1 MSVVGVPVFGAIIDF
16 TNGATFISSA
26 FTLDNT
32 VKGKLGTAQLADF
45 DDSVDV
51 SSIAL
56 SASIRRGRNRIL
68 DKFEAGSATVVL
80 QDDNGN
86 FNPSNTSSPY
96 YGKILPLRKITIYA
110 DYNGVR
116 YTLFNGFIM
125 QFITRFAVGI
135 NDRSSVTLVCV
146 DGFRMFTNLNIS
158 AITGTAAGD
167 TTGARIA
174 RLLDISNWPASQR
187 ALDTG
192 SSTLQVDPGTANRP
206 MLDAI
211 QMVADKSEFGAFFI
225 DRNGTA
231 VFLSRQTLGQK
242 AANPVTIY
250 ADDGSAIG
258 YQGIELT
265 HDDVLIVND
274 VTVTRLGGSP
284 QQVTDST
291 SITTYYQHSGIR
303 PDILVQSD
311 TEALSQAQML
321 LASRK
326 DAVIH
331 ISSFSLNLF
340 DPASSTRI
348 VAGLKSEIFDVIRV
362 TKTMPGSTSI
372 TKTLFV
378 QGVQHDMTKRSFDT
392 KLLTAEPIIQSFVL
406 NSSIAGV
413 LGSSS
418 SLLSY

>member
-1 MSVVGVPVFGAIIDF
+1 MSVAGVPVFGAVIDF

-32 VKGKLGTAQLADF
+32 IKGKLGTAQLADA

-68 DKFEAGSATVVL
+68 DKFEAGTASVVL

-86 FNPSNTSSPY
+86 FNPSNSSSPY
-96 YGKILPLRKITIYA
+96 FGKILPLRKITIYA
-110 DYNGVR
+110 DYNGTR

-125 QFITRFAVGI
+125 QFITHFAVGV
-135 NDRSSVTLVCV
+135 NDRSSVTLMCV
-146 DGFRMFTNLNIS
+146 DGFRMLTNLNIG

-167 TTGARIA
+167 STGTRVG
-174 RLLDISNWPASQR
+174 RLLDLANWPSVQR

-192 SSTLQVDPGTANRP
+192 TSTVQADPGTANRP

-211 QMVADKSEFGAFFI
+211 QTVADKSEFGAFFI

-231 VFLSRQTLGQK
+231 TFLSRQTLGQK
-242 AANPVTIY
+242 AANPVTTY
-250 ADDGSAIG
+250 SDDGTAIG

-291 SITTYYQHSGIR
+291 SITTYYQHSGVR
-303 PDILVQSD
+303 PDILIQTD

-326 DAVIH
+326 DAVLH

-348 VAGLKSEIFDVIRV
+348 VAGLKSEIFDVIQV

>member
-1 MSVVGVPVFGAIIDF
+1 VSVAGVPVFGAIIDF

-110 DYNGVR
+110 DYNGTR

-192 SSTLQVDPGTANRP
+192 SSTVQVDPGTANRP

-211 QMVADKSEFGAFFI
+211 QTVADKSEFGAFFI
-225 DRNGTA
+225 DRTGTA

-242 AANPVTIY
+242 AANPVTTY
-250 ADDGSAIG
+250 SDDGTNIG

-284 QQVTDST
+284 QQVTDAT
-291 SITTYYQHSGIR
+291 SITTYYQHSGVR
-303 PDILVQSD
+303 PDILVQTD
-311 TEALSQAQML
+311 TEALNQAQML

-348 VAGLKSEIFDVIRV
+348 VAGLKSEIFDVIQV

>member
-1 MSVVGVPVFGAIIDF
+1 MSVAGVPVFGAIIDF
-16 TNGATFISSA
+16 TNGATFISTA
-26 FTLDNT
+26 FTLDNSS
-32 VKGKLGTAQLADF
+32 KGQLGTAQLADA

-56 SASIRRGRNRIL
+56 QASIRRGRNRIL

-80 QDDNGN
+80 QDDNGA
-86 FNPSNTSSPY
+86 FNPSNSSSPY
-96 YGKILPLRKITIYA
+96 FGKILPLRKITIFA
-110 DYNGVR
+110 DYNGAR

-125 QFITRFAVGI
+125 QFVTRFAVGV

-146 DGFRMFTNLNIS
+146 DGFRMLTNLNIS
-158 AITGTAAGD
+158 AITGTADGD
-167 TTGARIA
+167 LSGTRVG
-174 RLLDISNWPASQR
+174 RLLDIANWPTSQR
-187 ALDTG
+187 ALDAGT
-192 SSTLQVDPGTANRP
+192 STLQADPGTANRP
-206 MLDAI
+206 MLDAL
-211 QMVADKSEFGAFFI
+211 QTVADKSEFGAFFI
-225 DRNGTA
+225 DRKGVAT
-231 VFLSRQTLGQK
+231 FLSRQTLGQK
-242 AANPVTIY
+242 AANPATIY
-250 ADDGSAIG
+250 SDDGSAIG

-274 VTVTRLGGSP
+274 VTVTRLGGTA
-284 QQVTDST
+284 QQVTDAT

-311 TEALSQAQML
+311 AESLSQAQML

-326 DAVIH
+326 DAVLH
-331 ISSFSLNLF
+331 ISSFNLNLF
-340 DPASSTRI
+340 DPDSSTRI
-348 VAGLKSEIFDVIRV
+348 VAGLQSEIFDVIQV

-392 KLLTAEPIIQSFVL
+392 KLLTAEPIIQSFIL

>member
-1 MSVVGVPVFGAIIDF
+1 MSVAGVPVFGAIIDF
-16 TNGATFISSA
+16 TNGATFISTA
-26 FTLDNT
+26 FTLDNSS
-32 VKGKLGTAQLADF
+32 KGQLGTAQLADA

-56 SASIRRGRNRIL
+56 QASIRRGRNRIL

-80 QDDNGN
+80 QDDNGA

-96 YGKILPLRKITIYA
+96 YGKILPLRKITIFA

-125 QFITRFAVGI
+125 QFVTRFAVGI

-146 DGFRMFTNLNIS
+146 DGFRMLTNLNIS

-167 TTGARIA
+167 LSGTRVG
-174 RLLDISNWPASQR
+174 RLLDIANWPASQR
-187 ALDTG
+187 ALDAGT
-192 SSTLQVDPGTANRP
+192 STLQADPGTANRP
-206 MLDAI
+206 MLDAL
-211 QMVADKSEFGAFFI
+211 QTVADKSEFGAFFI
-225 DRNGTA
+225 DRKGVAT
-231 VFLSRQTLGQK
+231 FLSRQTLGQK
-242 AANPVTIY
+242 AANPATIY
-250 ADDGSAIG
+250 SDDGSAIG

-274 VTVTRLGGSP
+274 VTVTRLGGTA
-284 QQVTDST
+284 QQVTDAT

-311 TEALSQAQML
+311 AESLSQAQML

-326 DAVIH
+326 DAVLH
-331 ISSFSLNLF
+331 ISSFNLNLF
-340 DPASSTRI
+340 DPDSTDRL
-348 VAGLKSEIFDVIRV
+348 VAGLQSEIFDVIQV

-392 KLLTAEPIIQSFVL
+392 KLLTAEPIIQSFIL

>member
-1 MSVVGVPVFGAIIDF
+1 MSVAGVPVFGAIIDF
-16 TNGATFISSA
+16 TNGATFISTA
-26 FTLDNT
+26 FTLDSST
-32 VKGKLGTAQLADF
+32 KGQLGTAQLADA

-56 SASIRRGRNRIL
+56 QASIRRGRNRIL
-68 DKFEAGSATVVL
+68 DKFEAGTATVVL

-86 FNPSNTSSPY
+86 FNPSNSSSPY
-96 YGKILPLRKITIYA
+96 FGKILPLRKITIYA
-110 DYNGVR
+110 DYNGTR

-125 QFITRFAVGI
+125 QFITHFAVGL
-135 NDRSSVTLVCV
+135 NDRSSVTLMCV
-146 DGFRMFTNLNIS
+146 DGFRMLTNLNIS
-158 AITGTAAGD
+158 AITGTADGD
-167 TTGARIA
+167 LSGTRVA
-174 RLLDISNWPASQR
+174 RLLDLANWPASQR
-187 ALDTG
+187 ALDAGT
-192 SSTLQVDPGTANRP
+192 STLQADPGTANRP
-206 MLDAI
+206 MLDAL
-211 QMVADKSEFGAFFI
+211 QTVADKSEFGAFFI
-225 DRNGTA
+225 DRKGVAT
-231 VFLSRQTLGQK
+231 FLSRQTLGQK
-242 AANPVTIY
+242 AANPATIY
-250 ADDGSAIG
+250 SDDGSAIG

-274 VTVTRLGGSP
+274 VTVTRLSGTP

-291 SITTYYQHSGIR
+291 SITTYYQHSGVR
-303 PDILVQSD
+303 PDILVQTD
-311 TEALSQAQML
+311 AEALSQAQML

-326 DAVIH
+326 DAVLH
-331 ISSFSLNLF
+331 ISSFNLNLF
-340 DPASSTRI
+340 DPNSTDRI
-348 VAGLKSEIFDVIRV
+348 VAGLQSEIFDVIQV

-392 KLLTAEPIIQSFVL
+392 KLLTAEPIIQSFIL

>member
-1 MSVVGVPVFGAIIDF
+1 MAVNGVPQFGAIIDF
-16 TNGATFISSA
+16 TNGATFISTA
-26 FTLDNT
+26 FTLDNST
-32 VKGKLGTAQLADF
+32 KGQLGTAQLADY

-56 SASIRRGRNRIL
+56 QASIRRGRNRIL
-68 DKFEAGSATVVL
+68 DKFEAGTATVVL

-110 DYNGVR
+110 DYNGTR

-125 QFITRFAVGI
+125 QFITHFAVGV
-135 NDRSSVTLVCV
+135 NDRSSVTLMCV
-146 DGFRMFTNLNIS
+146 DGFRMLTNLNIN
-158 AITGTAAGD
+158 AITGTADGD
-167 TTGARIA
+167 TSGARVS
-174 RLLDISNWPASQR
+174 RLLDIAQWPSVQR
-187 ALDTG
+187 SIDTG
-192 SSTLQVDPGTANRP
+192 TSTVQVDPGTANRP

-211 QMVADKSEFGAFFI
+211 QTVADKSEFGAFFI
-225 DRNGTA
+225 DRKGVAT
-231 VFLSRQTLGQK
+231 FFSRQTLGQK
-242 AANPVTIY
+242 ASNPSTIY
-250 ADDGSAIG
+250 SDDGTQIS

-274 VTVTRLGGSP
+274 VTVTRVGGTA
-284 QQVTDST
+284 QNVTDST
-291 SITTYYQHSGIR
+291 SITTYYQHSGVR
-303 PDILVQSD
+303 PDILVQTDAES
-311 TEALSQAQML
+311 LNQAKML

-326 DAVIH
+326 DAVLH

-340 DPASSTRI
+340 DPTAGTRI
-348 VAGLKSEIFDVIRV
+348 QAGLKSEIFDVIQV

-413 LGSSS
+413 LGSTS

>member
-1 MSVVGVPVFGAIIDF
+1 MAVAGVPTFGAIIDF
-16 TNGATFISSA
+16 TNGATFISTA
-26 FTLDNT
+26 FTLDSAT
-32 VKGKLGTAQLADF
+32 KGLLGTGQLADA

-56 SASIRRGRNRIL
+56 QASIRRGRNRIL
-68 DKFEAGSATVVL
+68 DKFEAGTATVVL

-110 DYNGVR
+110 DYNGTR

-125 QFITRFAVGI
+125 QFITHFAIGI
-135 NDRSSVTLVCV
+135 NDRSSVTLMCV
-146 DGFRMFTNLNIS
+146 DGFRMLTNLNIS
-158 AITGTAAGD
+158 AITGTSAGD
-167 TTGARIA
+167 LSGTRVG
-174 RLLDISNWPASQR
+174 RLLDIASWPASQR
-187 ALDTG
+187 ALDSG
-192 SSTLQVDPGTANRP
+192 SSTLQVDPGTANRA

-211 QMVADKSEFGAFFI
+211 QTVADKSEFGAFFI
-225 DRNGTA
+225 DRKGVAT
-231 VFLSRQTLGQK
+231 FLSRQTLGQK
-242 AANPVTIY
+242 AANPAVVY
-250 ADDGSAIG
+250 SDDGSAIG

-284 QQVTDST
+284 QQVTDSN
-291 SITTYYQHSGIR
+291 SITTYYQHSGLR

-311 TEALSQAQML
+311 SEALSQAQML

-326 DAVIH
+326 DAVLH
-331 ISSFSLNLF
+331 ISSFNLNLF
-340 DPASSTRI
+340 DPPATTRI
-348 VAGLKSEIFDVIRV
+348 VAGLQSEIFDVIQV

-392 KLLTAEPIIQSFVL
+392 KLLTAEPIIQSFIL

-413 LGSSS
+413 LGSTS
-418 SLLSY
+418 SLLGY

>member
-1 MSVVGVPVFGAIIDF
+1 VSVAGVPVFGAIIDF

-26 FTLDNT
+26 FTLDNS

-80 QDDNGN
+80 QDDNGA
-86 FNPSNTSSPY
+86 FNPSNSNSPY
-96 YGKILPLRKITIYA
+96 FGKILPLRKITIYA
-110 DYNGVR
+110 DYNGTR

-146 DGFRMFTNLNIS
+146 DGFRMFTNINIS

-192 SSTLQVDPGTANRP
+192 SSTVQVDPGTANRP

-211 QMVADKSEFGAFFI
+211 QTVADKSEFGAFFI
-225 DRNGTA
+225 DRTGTA

-242 AANPVTIY
+242 AANPVTTY
-250 ADDGSAIG
+250 SDDGTNIG

-284 QQVTDST
+284 QQVTDAT
-291 SITTYYQHSGIR
+291 SITTYYQHSGVR
-303 PDILVQSD
+303 PDILVQTD
-311 TEALSQAQML
+311 TEALNQAQML

-348 VAGLKSEIFDVIRV
+348 VAGLKSEIFDVIQV

>member
-1 MSVVGVPVFGAIIDF
+1 MSVAGVPTFGAIIDF

-26 FTLDNT
+26 FTLDNST
-32 VKGKLGTAQLADF
+32 KGKLGTAQLADA
-45 DDSVDV
+45 DDSVDI

-68 DKFEAGSATVVL
+68 DKFEAGTATVVL

-110 DYNGVR
+110 DYNGSR

-125 QFITRFAVGI
+125 QFITHFAVGL
-135 NDRSSVTLVCV
+135 NDRSSVTLMCV
-146 DGFRMFTNLNIS
+146 DGFRMLTNLNVN
-158 AITGTAAGD
+158 AITGTANGD
-167 TTGARIA
+167 LSGTRIA
-174 RLLDISNWPASQR
+174 RLLDLASWPASQR
-187 ALDTG
+187 TLDAG

-206 MLDAI
+206 MLDVI
-211 QMVADKSEFGAFFI
+211 QTVADKSEFGAFFI
-225 DRNGTA
+225 DRNGVAT
-231 VFLSRQTLGQK
+231 FFSRQTLGQK
-242 AANPVTIY
+242 AANPATIY
-250 ADDGSAIG
+250 SDDGTNIG

-274 VTVTRLGGSP
+274 VTVTRLGGTS

-303 PDILVQSD
+303 PDILIQTD
-311 TEALSQAQML
+311 AEALSQAQML

-326 DAVIH
+326 DAVLH

-340 DPASSTRI
+340 DPTASTRI
-348 VAGLKSEIFDVIRV
+348 VAGLKSEIFDVIQV

-392 KLLTAEPIIQSFVL
+392 KLLTAEPIIQSFIL

-413 LGSSS
+413 LGSTS

>member
-1 MSVVGVPVFGAIIDF
+1 MAVAGVPQFGAIIDF
-16 TNGATFISSA
+16 TDGATFISTA
-26 FTLDNT
+26 FTLDNST
-32 VKGKLGTAQLADF
+32 KGILDTAQLANA

-56 SASIRRGRNRIL
+56 QASIRRGRNRIL
-68 DKFEAGSATVVL
+68 DKFEAGTATVIL

-86 FNPSNTSSPY
+86 FNPSNTNSPY
-96 YGKILPLRKITIYA
+96 YGKILPLRKITIFA
-110 DYNGVR
+110 DYNGTR

-125 QFITRFAVGI
+125 QFITHFAVGV
-135 NDRSSVTLVCV
+135 NDRSSVTLMCV
-146 DGFRMFTNLNIS
+146 DGFRMLTNLQV
-158 AITGTAAGD
+158 GTVSGTSAGD
-167 TTGARIA
+167 LSGTRVAK
-174 RLLDISNWPASQR
+174 LLDVANWPTSQR
-187 ALDTG
+187 ALDAGT
-192 SSTLQVDPGTANRP
+192 STVQVDPGTANRN

-211 QMVADKSEFGAFFI
+211 QLVADKSEFGAFFV
-225 DRNGTA
+225 DRKGNAT
-231 VFLSRQTLGQK
+231 FLSRQTLGQK
-242 AANPVTIY
+242 AAAPATTY
-250 ADDGSAIG
+250 ADDGSGIT

-284 QQVTDST
+284 QEVTDSA
-291 SITTYYQHSGIR
+291 SIATYYQHSGVR
-303 PDILVQSD
+303 SDILVQTD
-311 TEALSQAQML
+311 AEALNQAQML

-326 DAVIH
+326 DAVLH
-331 ISSFSLNLF
+331 ISSFGLNLF
-340 DPASSTRI
+340 DPNSTDRI
-348 VAGLKSEIFDVIRV
+348 VAGLTSEIFDVIQV
-362 TKTMPGSTSI
+362 TKTMPGSTTI

-413 LGSSS
+413 LDSSS

>member
-1 MSVVGVPVFGAIIDF
+1 MAVAGVPNFGAIIDF
-16 TNGATFISSA
+16 TDGATFISTA
-26 FTLDNT
+26 FTLDNST
-32 VKGKLGTAQLADF
+32 KGQLGTAQLANA

-56 SASIRRGRNRIL
+56 QASIRRGRNRIL
-68 DKFEAGSATVVL
+68 DTFEAGTATVVL

-86 FNPSNTSSPY
+86 FNPSNASGPY

-110 DYNGVR
+110 DYNGTR

-125 QFITRFAVGI
+125 QYITHFAVGV
-135 NDRSSVTLVCV
+135 NDRSSVTLNCV
-146 DGFRMFTNLNIS
+146 DGFRMLTNLQVS

-167 TTGARIA
+167 TTGTRIG
-174 RLLDISNWPASQR
+174 RLLNVANWPTSQR

-192 SSTLQVDPGTANRP
+192 SSTVQVDPGTANRS

-211 QMVADKSEFGAFFI
+211 QTVADKSEFGAFFV
-225 DRNGTA
+225 DRKGTA
-231 VFLSRQTLGQK
+231 TFISRQTLGQK
-242 AANPVTIY
+242 AANPATIY
-250 ADDGSAIG
+250 SDDGTQIS

-274 VTVTRLGGSP
+274 VTVQRLGGTA
-284 QQVTDST
+284 QQVTDAT

-303 PDILVQSD
+303 SNILVQTD
-311 TEALSQAQML
+311 AEALSQAQML

-326 DAVIH
+326 DAVLH
-331 ISSFSLNLF
+331 ISSFNLNLF
-340 DPASSTRI
+340 DPSATTRI
-348 VAGLKSEIFDVIRV
+348 VAGLTSEIFDVIQV

-392 KLLTAEPIIQSFVL
+392 KLLTAEPIIQSFIL

-413 LGSSS
+413 LDSTS

>member
-1 MSVVGVPVFGAIIDF
+1 MAVAGVPQFGAIIDF
-16 TNGATFISSA
+16 TDGATFISTA
-26 FTLDNT
+26 FTLDNST
-32 VKGKLGTAQLADF
+32 KGILGTAQLADA

-56 SASIRRGRNRIL
+56 QASIRRGRNRIL
-68 DKFEAGSATVVL
+68 DKFEAGTATVIL

-86 FNPSNTSSPY
+86 FNPSNTNSPY
-96 YGKILPLRKITIYA
+96 YGKILPLRKITIFA
-110 DYNGVR
+110 DYNGTR

-125 QFITRFAVGI
+125 QFITHFAVGV
-135 NDRSSVTLVCV
+135 NDRSSVTLMCV
-146 DGFRMFTNLNIS
+146 DGFRMLTNLQV
-158 AITGTAAGD
+158 GTVSGTSAGD
-167 TTGARIA
+167 LSGTRVAK
-174 RLLDISNWPASQR
+174 LLDVANWPTSQR
-187 ALDTG
+187 ALDAGT
-192 SSTLQVDPGTANRP
+192 STVQVDPGTANRN

-211 QMVADKSEFGAFFI
+211 QLVADKSEFGAFFV
-225 DRNGTA
+225 DRKGNAT
-231 VFLSRQTLGQK
+231 FLSRQTLGQK
-242 AANPVTIY
+242 AAAPATTY
-250 ADDGSAIG
+250 ADDGSGIT

-284 QQVTDST
+284 QEVTDST
-291 SITTYYQHSGIR
+291 SIATYYQHSGVR
-303 PDILVQSD
+303 SDILVQTD
-311 TEALSQAQML
+311 AEALNQAQML

-326 DAVIH
+326 DAVLH
-331 ISSFSLNLF
+331 ISSFGLNLF
-340 DPASSTRI
+340 DPTASTRI
-348 VAGLKSEIFDVIRV
+348 VAGLTSEIFDVIKV
-362 TKTMPGSTSI
+362 TKTMPGSTTI

-413 LGSSS
+413 LDSSS

>member
-1 MSVVGVPVFGAIIDF
+1 MAVAGVPTFGAIIDF

-26 FTLDNT
+26 FTLDNS
-32 VKGKLGTAQLADF
+32 VKGKLGTAQLADS

-56 SASIRRGRNRIL
+56 QASIRRGRNRIL

-86 FNPSNTSSPY
+86 FNPSNTASPY
-96 YGKILPLRKITIYA
+96 YGKILPLRKITIFANY
-110 DYNGVR
+110 DGTQ
-116 YTLFNGFIM
+116 YTLFSGFIM
-125 QFITRFAVGI
+125 QFITHFAVGI

-146 DGFRMFTNLNIS
+146 DGFRMLTNLNVSSIS
-158 AITGTAAGD
+158 GTSAGD
-167 TTGARIA
+167 SSGTRIG
-174 RLLDISNWPASQR
+174 RLLDVASWPTSQR
-187 ALDTG
+187 ALDSG
-192 SSTLQVDPGTANRP
+192 SSTLQVDPGTANRA
-206 MLDAI
+206 MLDVI
-211 QMVADKSEFGAFFI
+211 QTVADKSEFGTFFI
-225 DRNGTA
+225 DRKGIAT
-231 VFLSRQTLGQK
+231 FFSRQTLGQK
-242 AANPVTIY
+242 AANPATIY
-250 ADDGSAIG
+250 SDDGTQIS

-274 VTVTRLGGSP
+274 VSVTRVGGSV

-291 SITTYYQHSGIR
+291 SIATYYQHSGIR
-303 PDILVQSD
+303 ADILVQTD
-311 TEALSQAQML
+311 AEALNQAQML

-326 DAVIH
+326 DAVLH
-331 ISSFSLNLF
+331 ISSFNLNLF
-340 DPASSTRI
+340 DPTATTRI
-348 VAGLKSEIFDVIRV
+348 IAGLQSEIFDVIQV

-392 KLLTAEPIIQSFVL
+392 KLLTAEPIIQSFIL

-413 LGSSS
+413 LDSTS

>member
-1 MSVVGVPVFGAIIDF
+1 VSVAGVPVFGAIIDF

-26 FTLDNT
+26 FTLDNS

-110 DYNGVR
+110 DYNGTR

-192 SSTLQVDPGTANRP
+192 SSTVQVDPGTANRP

-211 QMVADKSEFGAFFI
+211 QTVADKSEFGAFFI
-225 DRNGTA
+225 DRTGTA

-242 AANPVTIY
+242 AANPVTTY
-250 ADDGSAIG
+250 SDDGTNIG

-284 QQVTDST
+284 QQVTDAT
-291 SITTYYQHSGIR
+291 SITTYYQHSGVR
-303 PDILVQSD
+303 PDILVQTD
-311 TEALSQAQML
+311 AEALNQAQML

-348 VAGLKSEIFDVIRV
+348 VAGLQSEIFDVIQV